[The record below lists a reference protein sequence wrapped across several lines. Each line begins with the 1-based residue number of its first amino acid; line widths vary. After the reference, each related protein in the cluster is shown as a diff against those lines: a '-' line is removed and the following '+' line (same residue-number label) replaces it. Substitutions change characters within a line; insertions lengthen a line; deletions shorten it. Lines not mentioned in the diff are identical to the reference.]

1 MHGDEK
7 RFHPDEKLKS
17 FFLHKTTET
26 DPAFRKA
33 LMQIYHRIAE
43 VVFAYNPSLWY
54 FLVVIMGTSIIVAS
68 DMSTRR
74 TERRNRSVH
83 VVHED
88 FEHRATKQSWC
99 AAN

>member
-1 MHGDEK
+1 MHGGEK

-33 LMQIYHRIAE
+33 LMQMYHRIAE

-54 FLVVIMGTSIIVAS
+54 FLVIIMFTVALQKKFYP
-68 DMSTRR
+68 
-74 TERRNRSVH
+74 SVPQYLSLRWL
-83 VVHED
+83 D
-88 FEHRATKQSWC
+88 AFISY
-99 AAN
+99 NP